1 MGGARDDDVA
11 THARRARREA
21 RAIERRAARLERRAE
36 ALGAR
41 RKALGTEAR
50 EEDVA
55 VGAVRGGGGAR
66 GGEDSSARAR

>member
-1 MGGARDDDVA
+1 MRCDGDDVA

-21 RAIERRAARLERRAE
+21 RAIERRSARLERRAE

-41 RKALGTEAR
+41 WKALGTEAR

-55 VGAVRGGGGAR
+55 VARCAAEAEREEARIRARGAR
-66 GGEDSSARAR
+66 